1 MQTFSHLRRSRFN
14 LQPLLT
20 LLLFAAA
27 LVYES
32 IGTIYPF
39 LTPMLGVGFY
49 YWRCHHAKKEHYF
62 HIFLFFAYTLWF
74 EIDRDMLLFSFIIL
88 AILYDTFLAKYIET
102 SFSCPFCLRLFYVAY
117 TYGGYY
123 LLNLFLAFLFN
134 MPLPDFNMLYWIY
147 MATDLCLLVL
157 LT

>member
-14 LQPLLT
+14 LQPLLI
-20 LLLFAAA
+20 LLLFTGA

-32 IGTIYPF
+32 IGTIYPL
-39 LTPMLGVGFY
+39 LTPLLGVGFY
-49 YWRCHHAKKEHYF
+49 YWRLHHGKKEYYF
-62 HIFLFFAYTLWF
+62 QILLFFVYTLWF

-88 AILYDTFLAKYIET
+88 AMLYDTFLARRIET

-117 TYGGYY
+117 AYGGYY

-134 MPLPDFNMLYWIY
+134 LPLPPFDTLYWIY
-147 MATDLCLLVL
+147 MGSDLFLLVL